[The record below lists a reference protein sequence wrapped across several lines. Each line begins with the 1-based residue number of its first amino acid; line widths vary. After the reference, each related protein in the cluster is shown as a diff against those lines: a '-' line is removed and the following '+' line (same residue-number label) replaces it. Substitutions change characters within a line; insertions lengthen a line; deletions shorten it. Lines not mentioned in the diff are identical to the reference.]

1 MVVYVQLAP
10 GEVPVSSP
18 EFRIAVWSS
27 FTGRATF
34 VSR

>member
-10 GEVPVSSP
+10 GEIPVSSP
-18 EFRIAVWSS
+18 DFRIAVWSC
-27 FTGRATF
+27 FTGVAVF